1 MTDERREDIR
11 RSEDQIVNERLDE
24 HIAKVDSHIDD
35 FNEFRDQFNDGS
47 FLLPHGKT
55 AMETVMEHRNLD
67 EGQDRILDVLMGPK
81 ELQTDGSKPRNEKK
95 GLEHK
100 VEKIGDQLSNGGI
113 KIHIPPTM
121 WALLL
126 VIVAGLF
133 SIGAAMIQNIPN
145 IPNVGG

>member
-55 AMETVMEHRNLD
+55 AMETVS
-67 EGQDRILDVLMGPK
+67 LM
-81 ELQTDGSKPRNEKK
+81 QAKPIR
-95 GLEHK
+95 
-100 VEKIGDQLSNGGI
+100 
-113 KIHIPPTM
+113 
-121 WALLL
+121 
-126 VIVAGLF
+126 
-133 SIGAAMIQNIPN
+133 
-145 IPNVGG
+145 